1 MNSGVDGEL
10 LRDEVSDVEKAV
22 KTSRDVIAFY
32 KGAVDTIKK
41 AGDPVAAILAKVKAD
56 GSVDAGDKNAV
67 TAADTVLDELIVA
80 LRKQKPEASQFALD

>member
-22 KTSRDVIAFY
+22 KTSRDVIVFY